1 LKPNLPAEEPPL
13 QLPRLPVFG
22 WDVFRG
28 RKDSSLPCVLDHPN
42 LVFTGSGRAAIA
54 LALTTLGIGR
64 GDAVLVPTFHCPTMV
79 SPIIANGARAIFF
92 PIDDDGAPR
101 LDIVSGMELDN
112 VRAML
117 VAHYFGLPQPMAL
130 VRQLCDRLGITLIE
144 DCAHAMFGEVDGR
157 PVGKWGDYAIVSLT
171 KFLPVTD
178 GGCLLVN
185 VPSGR
190 PSPPQRRSIR
200 DEISSVTNAI
210 ELGAGYEK
218 LGVLSAPLS
227 GFFTALKRLRSRTR
241 SRVTHAPPD
250 PFDQPLLDE
259 ATEVTT
265 LNSMK
270 CAGASF
276 WGKWIAR
283 AAHRERIVALRR
295 RNYQHWLHEATTIP
309 GARAMKPLL
318 PDSAAPYVF
327 PLRVDNP
334 EASYLAI
341 RAAGVPIFRWDE
353 LWPGTASIS
362 GDVGIDWATHIF
374 QLGCHQDLSLDDVS
388 RMADR
393 LRQILAG
400 SGLQSRDTRQMG
412 VASAT

>member
-1 LKPNLPAEEPPL
+1 LKPKLPAEEPPL
-13 QLPRLPVFG
+13 QLPRLPIFG

-28 RKDSSLPCVLDHPN
+28 RKHSSLPCVLDHKN

-54 LALTTLGIGR
+54 LALTTIGIGR

-79 SPIIANGARAIFF
+79 SPIIANGAEPIFF
-92 PIDDDGAPR
+92 PIDDHGTPR
-101 LDIVSGMELDN
+101 LDIVSGMKLDN

-117 VAHYFGLPQPMAL
+117 VAHYFGIPQPMAL
-130 VRQLCDRLGITLIE
+130 VRQLCDRLGIILIE

-157 PVGKWGDYAIVSLT
+157 PVGKSGHYAIASLT

-185 VPSGR
+185 VPTGS

-200 DEISSVTNAI
+200 DEISSVANAI
-210 ELGAGYEK
+210 ELGAAYEK
-218 LGVLSAPLS
+218 LGFLSAPLN
-227 GFFTALKRLRSRTR
+227 GFFTALKRVRSRTR
-241 SRVTHAPPD
+241 SRVNRSPRD
-250 PFDQPLLDE
+250 EVDQPLLDE
-259 ATEVTT
+259 ATEITT
-265 LNSMK
+265 LNSIK
-270 CAGASF
+270 SRGASF
-276 WGKWIAR
+276 WGRWIAR

-295 RNYQHWLHEATTIP
+295 RNYQHWLDEVATIP
-309 GARAMKPLL
+309 GTRAMQPFL

-353 LWPGTASIS
+353 LWPGTPSIS
-362 GDVGIDWATHIF
+362 GDVGIDWATHVF
-374 QLGCHQDLSLDDVS
+374 QLGCHQDLSVDDVS
-388 RMADR
+388 RMAHH

-400 SGLQSRDTRQMG
+400 SGHPGRDSRQMG